1 MVTQKNHKPKVLVT
15 RRIPEK
21 GLALL
26 RDRVELD
33 IWDYDEIP
41 IPREELYARAPALDG
56 IIALLSDFMDKDFF
70 QRAPRLKVVSNYA
83 VGYDNIQVAEAA
95 KHNIV
100 VTNTPDVLTEAT
112 ADIAFGLILGASRRM
127 GEAERLVRK
136 GEWKSWGPTLLLGH
150 DVYGTTL
157 GIVGLGRIGKAVAR
171 RARGFSMK
179 ILHTGR
185 TRENDPETGS
195 RWVPLEE
202 LLASSD
208 ILSLHCPLNESTRH
222 LINRKTLSLM
232 KPSAVL
238 VNTGRGGLVHQ
249 EDLYE
254 ALAKGVIAAAGLDVF
269 DPEPFPAD
277 HPLLSLEN
285 VLALPHIGSASVA
298 AREGMAMLAAE
309 NLLAVLEGKEPPCR
323 VVP

>member
-1 MVTQKNHKPKVLVT
+1 
-15 RRIPEK
+15 
-21 GLALL
+21 
-26 RDRVELD
+26 
-33 IWDYDEIP
+33 
-41 IPREELYARAPALDG
+41 
-56 IIALLSDFMDKDFF
+56 
-70 QRAPRLKVVSNYA
+70 
-83 VGYDNIQVAEAA
+83 
-95 KHNIV
+95 
-100 VTNTPDVLTEAT
+100 
-112 ADIAFGLILGASRRM
+112 
-127 GEAERLVRK
+127 
-136 GEWKSWGPTLLLGH
+136 
-150 DVYGTTL
+150 
-157 GIVGLGRIGKAVAR
+157 
-171 RARGFSMK
+171 MK

-185 TRENDPETGS
+185 TREDDPETGS

-285 VLALPHIGSASVA
+285 VLALPHIGSASIA
-298 AREGMAMLAAE
+298 AREGMAVLAAE
-309 NLLAVLEGKEPPCR
+309 NLLAVLEGREPPCR
-323 VVP
+323 VTP